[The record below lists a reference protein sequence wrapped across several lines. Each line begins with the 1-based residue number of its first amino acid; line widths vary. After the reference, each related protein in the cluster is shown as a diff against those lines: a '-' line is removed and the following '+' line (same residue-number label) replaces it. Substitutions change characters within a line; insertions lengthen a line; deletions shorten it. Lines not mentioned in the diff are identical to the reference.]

1 MKISRTF
8 VIAGTLSIS
17 GAWMSGAALSRAWA
31 DTSKAA
37 EAKNAEAKSAE
48 TKKDRIDDKAAS
60 AKDHIDDKTT
70 VEKARIDDK
79 AALEKA
85 RVDDRAMAKKNEVD
99 RQASTTTAA
108 KDGSKDGSKEKKD
121 TAGEEVSDA
130 WITAKVKASFVGD
143 NALKHSDIHVDTDH
157 KGILVLSGYVP
168 NQTARAHAVA
178 VARET
183 KGVQRVDDKLEIKA
197 TK

>member
-17 GAWMSGAALSRAWA
+17 GAWMGGAALSRAWA

-37 EAKNAEAKSAE
+37 EPKSAE
-48 TKKDRIDDKAAS
+48 AKKDRIDDKAAN

-99 RQASTTTAA
+99 RQAGTTTAA
-108 KDGSKDGSKEKKD
+108 KDGSKDKKD
-121 TAGEEVSDA
+121 TAGEEVSDS

-168 NQTARAHAVA
+168 NEAARTHAVA